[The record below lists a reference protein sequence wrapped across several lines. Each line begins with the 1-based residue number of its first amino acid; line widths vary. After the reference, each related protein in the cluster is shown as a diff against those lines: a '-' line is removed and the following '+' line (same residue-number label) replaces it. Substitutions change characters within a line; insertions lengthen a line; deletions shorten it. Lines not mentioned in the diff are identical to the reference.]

1 MFDTSEKVTSIFVA
15 SYELID
21 PSFIQYY
28 VGLIPFDFDLLIG
41 KRRKIREGIQTK
53 EWYFFL
59 PLQKFDSN
67 YLLFK
72 HVTTLVTTLLAEG
85 VHAKFKFI
93 KFIVTKGLCPKS
105 DSI

>member
-21 PSFIQYY
+21 LSFIQYY
-28 VGLIPFDFDLLIG
+28 VGLIPFDFDLLFG

-53 EWYFFL
+53 EWWYFFL

-72 HVTTLVTTLLAEG
+72 LVTLVTTLLGEG

-93 KFIVTKGLCPKS
+93 KFIVTKGLCPNS